1 MAVIKE
7 NWGSFEGYAV
17 HLFTIKNGEMAV
29 RLTNFGAAIVGIDAP
44 DKNGELTDIVLGYD
58 NLDGYINGKSFQGA
72 MVGRYANRISGAAF
86 TLNGQEYRLSK
97 NDGENCLHGGN
108 FGFNRRVWD
117 FKFSEKKNSVTFAY
131 CSPDGEEGF
140 PSALIVT
147 VKYTLTD
154 KNKLK
159 IRYEAFAAGD
169 TIFNPTNHAY
179 FNLKGK
185 GSVLDTVLQI
195 KALNYTPFDE
205 FNIPAG
211 EIESVP
217 GTPFNFIKPKK
228 IGAYIEQGKISGYDH
243 NFLLGKAG
251 EMKKAAVAHEPESG
265 RIMAVYTDMPALQFY
280 TANGLSETGKGG
292 VSFGKQEAF
301 CLETQFTPDTPNLPN
316 FPQCRLKKGKRF
328 RSMTVYA
335 FGVK

>member
-1 MAVIKE
+1 MAVLKE
-7 NWGSFEGYAV
+7 SWGSFDGYAV
-17 HLFTIKNGEMAV
+17 NLFTLKNKDLTV
-29 RLTNFGAAIVGIDAP
+29 RLTNFGAALAGIDAP
-44 DKNGELTDIVLGYD
+44 DKNGEIADIVLGYD
-58 NLDGYINGKSFQGA
+58 NLDGYIDCKSFQGA
-72 MVGRYANRISGAAF
+72 VVGRYANRIGGAMF
-86 TLNGQEYRLSK
+86 TLNGQEYKLTK
-97 NDGENCLHGGN
+97 NDGDNCLHGGN

-117 FKFSEKKNSVTFAY
+117 YKYSNQKNSVTFAY
-131 CSPDGEEGF
+131 CSPDMEEGF

-159 IRYEAFAAGD
+159 IKYEAIAAGD

-205 FNIPAG
+205 FNIPTG
-211 EIESVP
+211 EIEAVIK
-217 GTPFNFIKPKK
+217 TPLNFLKPKR
-228 IGAYIEQGKISGYDH
+228 IGTYIDKGRIGGYDH
-243 NFLLGKAG
+243 NFLLGEAG

-265 RIMAVYTDMPALQFY
+265 RIMAVYTDMPAMQFY

-292 VSFGKQEAF
+292 VFFGKHDAF
-301 CLETQFTPDTPNLPN
+301 CLETQFTPDTPNLPK
-316 FPQCRLKKGKRF
+316 FPQCKLKKGRRF
-328 RSMTVYA
+328 RSTTIYA
-335 FGVK
+335 FGIK